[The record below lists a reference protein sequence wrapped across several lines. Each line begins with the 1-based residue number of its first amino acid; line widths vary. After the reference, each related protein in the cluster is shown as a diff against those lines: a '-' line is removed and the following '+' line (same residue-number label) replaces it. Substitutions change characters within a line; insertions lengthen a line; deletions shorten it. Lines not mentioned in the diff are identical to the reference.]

1 MKKLFT
7 LSLLSVSSIYGASIS
22 ASEITNMITQIRKER
37 VGIDLKQLN
46 NTKNPF
52 IVNKIEEKK
61 EEVKKKV
68 VKAKKAVVVEK
79 VYKLDAILNH
89 AAFINKKWYKR
100 GDKIDQYVVQSLSK
114 SSVVLKSKSGVKKT
128 LSMKKKKNIIQSNQG
143 N

>member
-46 NTKNPF
+46 STKNPF

>member
-52 IVNKIEEKK
+52 IVNKIEEEK
-61 EEVKKKV
+61 EEEVKKV
-68 VKAKKAVVVEK
+68 VKAKKAVVVVK

-89 AAFINKKWYKR
+89 AAFINKKWYKK

-114 SSVVLKSKSGVKKT
+114 SSVVLKSKNDVRT
-128 LSMKKKKNIIQSNQG
+128 VTMKKKKNIIQLKQG

>member
-22 ASEITNMITQIRKER
+22 ASEITNMITQIKKER
-37 VGIDLKQLN
+37 VGIALTQLN
-46 NTKNPF
+46 STKDPF
-52 IVNKIEEKK
+52 LVNKVEEKV

-68 VKAKKAVVVEK
+68 VKAKKAVVVAK

-89 AAFINKKWYKR
+89 AAFINKKWYKK
-100 GDKIDQYVVQSLSK
+100 GDKLDEYIVQSLSK

-128 LSMKKKKNIIQSNQG
+128 LSMKKKKNIIQSN
-143 N
+143 